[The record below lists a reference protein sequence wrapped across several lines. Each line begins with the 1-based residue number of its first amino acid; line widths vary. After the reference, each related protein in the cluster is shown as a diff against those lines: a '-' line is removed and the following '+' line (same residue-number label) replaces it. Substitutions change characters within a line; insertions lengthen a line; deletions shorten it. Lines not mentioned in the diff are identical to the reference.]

1 MQLDLM
7 FEDGYQII
15 TNYKIMWLGSLFFI
29 ILINS
34 IGILPFQV
42 KDLKSAKYFKI
53 LASKI

>member
-1 MQLDLM
+1 M

-34 IGILPFQV
+34 IGILLIEV
-42 KDLKSAKYFKI
+42 KDLK
-53 LASKI
+53 